1 MVGRRHRS
9 PAHTG
14 GGSHVG
20 LAVIRERCAGIDVHK
35 RQVTVHVHIPGR
47 QETREFPADTGS
59 LLATVD

>member
-1 MVGRRHRS
+1 M
-9 PAHTG
+9 
-14 GGSHVG
+14 G